1 MQQSMANLDKIKRM
15 VLPGL
20 FPPFAHARRQP
31 GDARAEAGVS
41 PVPCV
46 AVNPHHRSSRPLY
59 FQAPELGRVEQ
70 LLDLGGG
77 PGRVASLLKEG
88 RPDLKVTVFD
98 TPSVSEQAMAF
109 FRERGQQEDLG
120 AHPGNLFADPL
131 PSGFDALQLSH
142 VLELYS
148 PEMILQLVKKSFDS
162 LPRGGKLIVYGFA
175 TADGHTLVDAGT
187 GALPW
192 LALFAAGSSRL
203 YSVGA
208 YQRWLRAVGF
218 SRITVRHDGA
228 RTFFLMAIK

>member
-20 FPPFAHARRQP
+20 FPPFAHARKQP
-31 GDARAEAGVS
+31 GDARAETVVS
-41 PVPCV
+41 PVTCV
-46 AVNPHHRSSRPLY
+46 AVNPHHQGSRPLY

-98 TPSVSEQAMAF
+98 TPFVSDQALAL

-120 AHPGNLFADPL
+120 AHPGNLFTDPF
-131 PSGFDALQLSH
+131 PSGFHALQFSH

-148 PEMILQLVKKSFDS
+148 PEMVLQLRKKSFES
-162 LPRGGKLIVYGFA
+162 LPRSGKLIVYGHA
-175 TADGHTLVDAGT
+175 AAEDHTLVDTST

-228 RTFFLMAIK
+228 RTFFLIAIK